1 MSNPTQNQRGFTYQ
15 LTHIA
20 QAFIAYAAQASLPVV
35 DIGAAYGVATIPL
48 LEKGASVIAV
58 DLSQDHLD
66 QLSANV
72 AEADRERLT
81 LLNGRFP
88 DLELPTTPVAAVYLS
103 QVLPFLNPDE
113 VRQGAQTLYQWL
125 APGGKVFVV
134 SFTPYLDHVKNYIP
148 VYEQKKAAGVPF
160 AGYVDDLAKY
170 CSDDY
175 IKSKLPNQINHVD
188 EDDLQ
193 RSFIEA
199 GFAIERLVTFG
210 DENDD
215 LPSGIKFDNR
225 ERVGMI
231 AAKQQQTNQ

>member
-20 QAFIAYAAQASLPVV
+20 QAFIDYASQATLPVV

-48 LEKGASVIAV
+48 LEKGASVIAI

-72 AEADRERLT
+72 AEADRARLIP
-81 LLNGRFP
+81 LNGRFP
-88 DLELPTTPVAAVYLS
+88 DITLPTTPVAAVYLS
-103 QVLPFLNPDE
+103 QVLPFLTPDE
-113 VRQGAQTLYQWL
+113 VRQGARVLHEWL

-134 SFTPYLDHVKNYIP
+134 SFTPYLAHVADYIP
-148 VYEQKKAAGVPF
+148 VYEEKKAAGLPF
-160 AGYVDDLAKY
+160 AGFVDDLSRY

-175 IKSKLPNQINHVD
+175 VKSQLPNQINHVD

-193 RSFIEA
+193 QSFTDA
-199 GFAIERLVTFG
+199 GFAIEHLTTFG
-210 DENDD
+210 DENND
-215 LPSGIKFDNR
+215 LPPGIKLDNR

-231 AAKQQQTNQ
+231 AVKE